1 MKNPTSILITGA
13 SGGLGAALARAYA
26 APDVFLALTGR
37 NQARLEAAA
46 ESCRGH
52 GAEVATAGIDVVDAA
67 ALAAWL
73 VEIDERRPL
82 DLVIA
87 NAGISGG
94 TVGGE
99 GAAQTRRIFAVN
111 VDGALNTVLPAI
123 PRMQARRRGQIA
135 LMSSLSAFRALPGS
149 PAYSASKAAV
159 RFWGEALRGVLA
171 RDGIGVS
178 VICLGYVRTPMTEIN
193 AVHVHGAQTARVA
206 GQIVAQQNQR
216 RIRPVVAQMVQR
228 RRLLRAI
235 ITRSAFV
242 IRPLVVTF
250 RNIGICRVREEQNL
264 TAPGRDPG

>member
-1 MKNPTSILITGA
+1 MKDPTSILITGA

-26 APDVFLALTGR
+26 APGVFLALTGR
-37 NQARLEAAA
+37 NEARLEAAA

-67 ALAAWL
+67 ALAAWI
-73 VEIDERRPL
+73 VEIDERHPL

-94 TVGGE
+94 TAGGE
-99 GAAQTRRIFAVN
+99 GAAQTRLIFAVN

-135 LMSSLSAFRALPGS
+135 LMSSLAAFRALPGS

-178 VICLGYVRTPMTEIN
+178 VICPGYVRTPMTDIN
-193 AVHVHGAQTARVA
+193 PYPMPMLMDAGAAAAR
-206 GQIVAQQNQR
+206 IK
-216 RIRPVVAQMVQR
+216 
-228 RRLLRAI
+228 RRLARNRARI
-235 ITRSAFV
+235 AF
-242 IRPLVVTF
+242 PLPMYALVWLL
-250 RNIGICRVREEQNL
+250 GALPPAL
-264 TAPGRDPG
+264 TDPLFARLPEKSSLHGQA